1 MNEQEAL
8 ARMVAPGQHRPG
20 KWRGGVIQIHVTR
33 ACDKACFNCTQGSEL
48 AGRTHFMPVDM
59 FEQAVKSLEGYAGV
73 VGVFGGNP
81 ALHPLFEDL
90 CDVLIRH
97 VPREQRGLW
106 CNHPIHP
113 AKARKMR
120 ETFDPAVSNL
130 NCHLDES
137 AYRMFKE
144 GWPECSPFG
153 MDKDSRHSPVFV
165 AMRDVLKFECDRCD
179 GCGWHEGGAAL
190 RTHCG
195 KCDGKGWVYDEALA
209 WDLISR
215 CDINQHWSAML
226 GMFRGQLRA
235 WFCEVAGAQS
245 ILHQDEPDYPD
256 TGSPIVPNPVTPWW
270 QRGMW
275 VFAPQ
280 VRKHCHECGVP
291 LRGEGTLA
299 QADAGLAV
307 SVDNP
312 ELKEQ
317 CSETH
322 ASVFRPKRKHRRVEL
337 VTVPEQLGHHPRD
350 LFTSYVER

>member
-1 MNEQEAL
+1 
-8 ARMVAPGQHRPG
+8 
-20 KWRGGVIQIHVTR
+20 
-33 ACDKACFNCTQGSEL
+33 
-48 AGRTHFMPVDM
+48 MPVDM
-59 FEQAVKSLEGYAGV
+59 FERAVKSLKGYTGV

-144 GWPECSPFG
+144 DWPECSPFG

-165 AMRDVLKFECDRCD
+165 AMRDIGLTEEQR
-179 GCGWHEGGAAL
+179 
-190 RTHCG
+190 
-195 KCDGKGWVYDEALA
+195 

-226 GMFRGQLRA
+226 GMFRGELRA

-270 QRGMW
+270 QRDMW

-291 LRGEGTLA
+291 LRGEGVLA
-299 QADAGLAV
+299 QAGGRTVDYTGL
-307 SVDNP
+307 DP
-312 ELKEQ
+312 FPPHEQ
-317 CSETH
+317 YSETH

>member
-20 KWRGGVIQIHVTR
+20 KWRGGVIQVHVTR

-48 AGRTHFMPVDM
+48 AGRTHFMPVEM
-59 FEQAVKSLEGYAGV
+59 FEQAVKSLKGYTGV

-130 NCHLDES
+130 NCHLDDS

-165 AMRDVLKFECDRCD
+165 AMKDIGLTEEQR
-179 GCGWHEGGAAL
+179 
-190 RTHCG
+190 
-195 KCDGKGWVYDEALA
+195 

-215 CDINQHWSAML
+215 CDINQHWSAMI
-226 GMFRGQLRA
+226 GMFRGELRA

-256 TGSPIVPNPVTPWW
+256 TGLDPTQAFCERWQEQPDKLWW
-270 QRGMW
+270 QLSMRH
-275 VFAPQ
+275 FKDQ

-291 LRGEGTLA
+291 LRGEGVLA
-299 QADAGLAV
+299 QAREDLDANALAM
-307 SVDNP
+307 VDPNP
-312 ELKEQ
+312 KEQ

-322 ASVFRPKRKHRRVEL
+322 AAVFRPKRKHRRVEL
-337 VTVPEQLGHHPRD
+337 VTVPEQLGRHPRD